1 MNKIFTQVEEK
12 LSVIIYVVMLAITFA
27 NVIGRYYF
35 RASIS
40 ATDEITTNIF
50 VLLSVIGTGI
60 AAKSRSHLGL
70 SVLTELMPPKVQHII
85 SGFAN
90 LLGTAFGAVLLYTGY
105 NMVQNQIRNATV
117 TPTLQWP
124 SWVFGIFL
132 PIGAVFIVIR
142 FLQAALDD
150 FKMAFGRLDEEEED
164 MR

>member
-27 NVIGRYYF
+27 NVIGRYCF
-35 RASIS
+35 HASIS

-50 VLLSVIGTGI
+50 VLLSVIGTGV

-90 LLGTAFGAVLLYTGY
+90 LLSARLSVQSFSTRATIWCKTRSGT
-105 NMVQNQIRNATV
+105 
-117 TPTLQWP
+117 
-124 SWVFGIFL
+124 L
-132 PIGAVFIVIR
+132 P
-142 FLQAALDD
+142 
-150 FKMAFGRLDEEEED
+150 
-164 MR
+164 

>member
-70 SVLTELMPPKVQHII
+70 SVLTELMPRCPPTR
-85 SGFAN
+85 SF
-90 LLGTAFGAVLLYTGY
+90 TPSC
-105 NMVQNQIRNATV
+105 
-117 TPTLQWP
+117 TPTIRCAAPWTWTTP
-124 SWVFGIFL
+124 ST
-132 PIGAVFIVIR
+132 
-142 FLQAALDD
+142 
-150 FKMAFGRLDEEEED
+150 
-164 MR
+164 

>member
-27 NVIGRYYF
+27 NVIGRYCF
-35 RASIS
+35 HASIS

-50 VLLSVIGTGI
+50 VLLSVIGTGV

-105 NMVQNQIRNATV
+105 NIHFQSGCGEVAPCERSEGVCPAEIAGRKRD
-117 TPTLQWP
+117 
-124 SWVFGIFL
+124 I
-132 PIGAVFIVIR
+132 
-142 FLQAALDD
+142 AA
-150 FKMAFGRLDEEEED
+150 GE
-164 MR
+164 

>member
-27 NVIGRYYF
+27 NVIGRYCF
-35 RASIS
+35 HASIS

-50 VLLSVIGTGI
+50 VLLSVIGTGV

-90 LLGTAFGAVLLYTGY
+90 LLGTAF
-105 NMVQNQIRNATV
+105 VQSFSTRATIWCK
-117 TPTLQWP
+117 TRSGTLP
-124 SWVFGIFL
+124 
-132 PIGAVFIVIR
+132 
-142 FLQAALDD
+142 
-150 FKMAFGRLDEEEED
+150 
-164 MR
+164 